1 MGSLLSNRF
10 KMLSLYLVLVLAL
23 SLNVDGKCQS
33 GESSLCFVADMPD
46 LKLTGAAG
54 GLSVPSLRGAMGTS
68 SAWRRTPLV
77 SLRERAARASQE
89 TVRRDWPA
97 RPAVRGERSA
107 RREFVLFLSSSE
119 RTVSSQRVASP
130 GTVGR
135 A

>member
-10 KMLSLYLVLVLAL
+10 KMLSLYLALVLAL

-46 LKLTGAAG
+46 LKLNRCCR
-54 GLSVPSLRGAMGTS
+54 GLSVPSLREAMGIS

-77 SLRERAARASQE
+77 LLRGRAARASQE
-89 TVRRDWPA
+89 TARDWPA

-119 RTVSSQRVASP
+119 R
-130 GTVGR
+130 
-135 A
+135 